1 MISLRIVGDCC
12 REWASRW
19 RYDFVCHALRNIM
32 GCPNG
37 QDIVVVGT
45 FDRQT
50 WRRVTGAQPN
60 RFRKE
65 GAMLST
71 TVEPECRQRPFVI
84 SYAMTG
90 PRGGVAADIAPRTAI
105 GRADDAPA
113 REATKALAHATIHPA
128 ADRVEA
134 YRRHRTGQFARGAPK
149 GLLSNGFRDLSAG
162 DQLPS
167 NVYRAGGGADADRRT
182 GLARAGRRTAFG
194 GQLISVGGFGPDR
207 RAVAGACISVDGCR
221 RGDLRHLA
229 ERHRRAS
236 RGNRRASQG
245 RSRRLPNGV
254 HVDRAAAD
262 GGR

>member
-71 TVEPECRQRPFVI
+71 TVEPECRQRPFVV

-90 PRGGVAADIAPRTAI
+90 PGSGEIAAAD
-105 GRADDAPA
+105 GAPA
-113 REATKALAHATIHPA
+113 REATKVFAHNIIHPA
-128 ADRVEA
+128 ADRVDA
-134 YRRHRTGQFARGAPK
+134 YGA
-149 GLLSNGFRDLSAG
+149 
-162 DQLPS
+162 
-167 NVYRAGGGADADRRT
+167 T
-182 GLARAGRRTAFG
+182 ARAN
-194 GQLISVGGFGPDR
+194 SP
-207 RAVAGACISVDGCR
+207 
-221 RGDLRHLA
+221 
-229 ERHRRAS
+229 
-236 RGNRRASQG
+236 
-245 RSRRLPNGV
+245 
-254 HVDRAAAD
+254 AAH
-262 GGR
+262 

>member
-50 WRRVTGAQPN
+50 WRRVTGAQPK

-71 TVEPECRQRPFVI
+71 TVGPECRQRPFVI

-90 PRGGVAADIAPRTAI
+90 PGSGEVAAAEDP
-105 GRADDAPA
+105 PV
-113 REATKALAHATIHPA
+113 REVSKGLAHATIHPA

-134 YRRHRTGQFARGAPK
+134 F
-149 GLLSNGFRDLSAG
+149 G
-162 DQLPS
+162 DKWANSP
-167 NVYRAGGGADADRRT
+167 
-182 GLARAGRRTAFG
+182 
-194 GQLISVGGFGPDR
+194 
-207 RAVAGACISVDGCR
+207 AV
-221 RGDLRHLA
+221 H
-229 ERHRRAS
+229 
-236 RGNRRASQG
+236 
-245 RSRRLPNGV
+245 
-254 HVDRAAAD
+254 
-262 GGR
+262 

>member
-12 REWASRW
+12 HEGASTW

-71 TVEPECRQRPFVI
+71 TVEPECRQRPFVV

-90 PRGGVAADIAPRTAI
+90 PGSGEVAPAD
-105 GRADDAPA
+105 GAPA
-113 REATKALAHATIHPA
+113 REATKVLTHNIIHPA
-128 ADRVEA
+128 TDRVNA
-134 YRRHRTGQFARGAPK
+134 YRAT
-149 GLLSNGFRDLSAG
+149 
-162 DQLPS
+162 
-167 NVYRAGGGADADRRT
+167 
-182 GLARAGRRTAFG
+182 ARAN
-194 GQLISVGGFGPDR
+194 SP
-207 RAVAGACISVDGCR
+207 AV
-221 RGDLRHLA
+221 H
-229 ERHRRAS
+229 
-236 RGNRRASQG
+236 
-245 RSRRLPNGV
+245 
-254 HVDRAAAD
+254 
-262 GGR
+262 

>member
-12 REWASRW
+12 HEWASTW

-71 TVEPECRQRPFVI
+71 TVEPECRQRPFVV

-90 PRGGVAADIAPRTAI
+90 TGSGEIAAAEHAPV
-105 GRADDAPA
+105 
-113 REATKALAHATIHPA
+113 REALKAFAHNTIHPA
-128 ADRVEA
+128 TDRVDA
-134 YRRHRTGQFARGAPK
+134 YGA
-149 GLLSNGFRDLSAG
+149 
-162 DQLPS
+162 
-167 NVYRAGGGADADRRT
+167 T
-182 GLARAGRRTAFG
+182 ARAN
-194 GQLISVGGFGPDR
+194 SP
-207 RAVAGACISVDGCR
+207 AV
-221 RGDLRHLA
+221 H
-229 ERHRRAS
+229 
-236 RGNRRASQG
+236 
-245 RSRRLPNGV
+245 
-254 HVDRAAAD
+254 
-262 GGR
+262 